1 MEDEGSRASEFIDLK
16 EKDGLADEKED
27 VWGDE
32 SGALE
37 RAEDTA
43 DRDFVAVHMISDSD
57 EVEDA
62 DEGPFVK
69 VDYMRGRRTNGR

>member
-1 MEDEGSRASEFIDLK
+1 MRSHKEGQKKEDERSRASEHIDSK
-16 EKDGLADEKED
+16 EKDGFGDEKD
-27 VWGDE
+27 VWGEE

-37 RAEDTA
+37 LGEDTV
-43 DRDFVAVHMISDSD
+43 DRDFSEEHMISDSD

-69 VDYMRGRRTNGR
+69 